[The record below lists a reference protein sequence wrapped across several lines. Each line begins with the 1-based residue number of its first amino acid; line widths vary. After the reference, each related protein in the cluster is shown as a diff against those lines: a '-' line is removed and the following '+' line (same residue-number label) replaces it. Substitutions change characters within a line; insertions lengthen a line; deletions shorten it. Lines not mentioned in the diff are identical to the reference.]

1 MLAMARPNSAKPR
14 IDAAAIDLFVRVGV
28 DAATTKEIAAAAGV
42 SEGAIYRHYRSK
54 DELAIS
60 LFMGVHRRLS
70 TLIAEAAASQR
81 GIKAKAAA
89 VVSAYCQVA
98 DEDWPLFSFH
108 LLSIHR
114 FLPFYQEDGR
124 DPVSM
129 VEAVVKRAMIET
141 ELPPADP
148 RVLAA
153 MAIGVIVQTAQ
164 NKVYGRIDGK
174 LSAHAPLMTKAVQAV
189 LFAR

>member
-1 MLAMARPNSAKPR
+1 MPRPASAKPR
-14 IDAAAIDLFVRVGV
+14 IDKAAVELFVRVGV

-42 SEGAIYRHYRSK
+42 SEGAIYRHYKSK
-54 DELAIS
+54 DELALT

-70 TLIAEAAASQR
+70 SLVEAAAASAPDIR
-81 GIKAKAAA
+81 AKARA
-89 VVSAYCQVA
+89 VVSAYCEVA
-98 DEDWPLFSFH
+98 DENWPLFTFH

-114 FLPFYQEDGR
+114 FLPYYQEDGK

-129 VEAVVKRAMIET
+129 VEKLLKVAMVQAEI
-141 ELPPADP
+141 PPADP

-153 MAIGVIVQTAQ
+153 MAIGIIVQTAQ
-164 NKVYGRIDGK
+164 NKAYGRIDSSM
-174 LSAHAPLMTKAVQAV
+174 SAHAPLMATAVEAI

>member
-1 MLAMARPNSAKPR
+1 MARPNSAKPR

-28 DAATTKEIAAAAGV
+28 DGATTKEIAAAAGV

-54 DELAIS
+54 DELAIN

-70 TLIAEAAASQR
+70 TLIAEAAASR
-81 GIKAKAAA
+81 KGIRAKAAA
-89 VVSAYCQVA
+89 VVGAYCQVA

-114 FLPFYQEDGR
+114 FLPYYQEDGR

-153 MAIGVIVQTAQ
+153 MAIGVIAQTAQ
-164 NKVYGRIDGK
+164 NKVYGRIDGT